1 MSMQIHDT
9 STMSLACRIL
19 GTGSELPGRLHSTIE
34 LATRAYPEREPEQ
47 LVARTGIRT
56 RWWAD
61 PADTRASVSAIA
73 LRRAL
78 DDAGLDA
85 HALARIIFVDSI
97 GGDERM
103 PNTANAIAATLGLRG
118 SCDCVDL
125 NNACTGFLSA
135 LDWAARSVATG
146 LGPVAI
152 CTTELWSQ
160 ALDVSQPR
168 SYAVFGDAGTAVI
181 LGRGTGH
188 SGLLGSWL
196 RNDGVLRGSV
206 NLRHRGRVDAPEF
219 VRFCVSN
226 QQIGDEASAA
236 LLSAIAAV
244 LDATKLTIDEVDWV
258 LPHQPNG
265 RMLDD
270 IIGRLGVAPERTV
283 PIVEEVGSVGAAS
296 IPLSLD
302 RLRRSARVRPGDII
316 LFAAVGAGIGY
327 GAALYREVSA

>member
-1 MSMQIHDT
+1 MRVQIP
-9 STMSLACRIL
+9 CQIL
-19 GTGSELPGRLHSTIE
+19 GTGSELPGRLHSTLE
-34 LATRAYPEREPEQ
+34 LAAQAFPERDGAQ

-61 PADTRASVSAIA
+61 ATHTRASVSAIA

-78 DDAGLDA
+78 VDAGLDA
-85 HALARIIFVDSI
+85 AALARIIFVDSI

-103 PNTANAIAATLGLRG
+103 PNTANAIAAALDLRG

-135 LDWAARSVATG
+135 LDWAARSIATG

-181 LGRGTGH
+181 LGGGTRQ
-188 SGLLGSWL
+188 SGLLGTWL

-206 NLRHRGRVDAPEF
+206 SLRHRGRLDAPEF

-226 QQIGDEASAA
+226 QQIGDEASSA
-236 LLSAIAAV
+236 LLTAIAAV
-244 LDATKLTIDEVDWV
+244 LDATELKIDEIDWV

-302 RLRRSARVRPGDII
+302 RLRRSARLRPGDTI

-327 GAALYREVSA
+327 GAAVYREAAA